1 MIEVPRPR
9 VLVIGGTQFIGRAT
23 VAALIGSGRYDVTIL
38 NRGRTESPFEG
49 SHHRHVCC
57 DRRKKAL
64 KAFLEAE
71 PAWHAVIDFVAFG
84 PDDVRRMLPLAA
96 KLGLYVLI
104 STDSVYMA
112 CDPAGW
118 RRDPTSGRLLEQ
130 SDAQPDAARGALDE
144 YGASKLA
151 LEQCLTAHAE
161 LRFVALRLPDVLG
174 RHENTGRQEK
184 LLKRLMGGR
193 SIGTA
198 AEPGGDGA
206 FGRQTPLSVVFA
218 DDVAQAVL
226 ELVDTAATAAGA
238 EGLAGARLHLCTDEA
253 PTWVDL
259 VAGFA
264 EALVAEGLKVPP
276 PAFDASKD
284 TRFVSVECGALDN
297 GAAKRL
303 LPRWRPAPLGL
314 RLRETVSWWIDEQR
328 AAFEEAQKAQAAEP
342 EGGEECSDQGSGEEG
357 SGKEDGGEDGGDAKR
372 SRTEAPLESF
382 KFGFGDGYH
391 EC

>member
-1 MIEVPRPR
+1 MSDASLPR

-23 VAALIGSGRYDVTIL
+23 VSALIGSGRFDVTIL
-38 NRGRTESPFEG
+38 NRGRTDSPFEG
-49 SHHRHVCC
+49 VARHVCC

-64 KAFLEAE
+64 RAFLEAE

-118 RRDPTSGRLLEQ
+118 RRDATSGRLLEQ
-130 SDAQPDAARGALDE
+130 SDGQPDAARGALDE
-144 YGASKLA
+144 YGAAKLA
-151 LEQCLTAHAE
+151 LEQSLAAHAE
-161 LRFVALRLPDVLG
+161 LRFVCLRLPDVLG

-193 SIGTA
+193 PIGTA

-206 FGRQTPLSVVFA
+206 FGRHTPLSVVFA

-226 ELVDTAATAAGA
+226 EVVDAAATAGA
-238 EGLAGARLHLCTDEA
+238 DGLAGARLHLCTDEA

-259 VAGFA
+259 VAGVA
-264 EALVAEGLKVPP
+264 EALVAQGLTVPP
-276 PAFDASKD
+276 PAFDAGKD

-303 LPRWRPAPLGL
+303 LPRWRPAPLAL
-314 RLRETVSWWIDEQR
+314 RLRETVSWWVDEQR
-328 AAFEEAQKAQAAEP
+328 AAFEAAQETEAAVLP
-342 EGGEECSDQGSGEEG
+342 EGGEEGSGEEG
-357 SGKEDGGEDGGDAKR
+357 SGEEGDEEGGGAKR
-372 SRTEAPLESF
+372 SRTVAPAKVDQSF
-382 KFGFGDGYH
+382 RFGFGDGYH